1 MAEFV
6 PIPKIPQQDVS
17 PWMYAVLTAL
27 AENMEVVMGV
37 RTDNVRAVTSDSI
50 TVVPQAFQFLKRITA
65 DGSGYT
71 ASGGGNLPSSVSVP
85 SLDDHVKLAQ
95 DVQSVIN
102 DLTRIES
109 ALNVLLTQLRS

>member
-27 AENMEVVMGV
+27 AENMELVMGV
-37 RTDNVRAVTSDSI
+37 RTDNVRAVTSDRI
-50 TVVPQAFQFLKRITA
+50 TVVPQAYQLLKRITA

-71 ASGGGNLPSSVSVP
+71 APLAGGSQVP
-85 SLDDHVKLAQ
+85 TLADHVKLAQ
-95 DVQSVIN
+95 DVQSVVN
-102 DLTRIES
+102 DLARVES
-109 ALNVLLTQLRS
+109 ALNTLLVQLRS